1 MKHPCLVQLRGC
13 DDEVVKLAEKFGGKV
28 EVSKHGSDV
37 YFEDVNDAR
46 KFISRLGKLRRVK
59 TKMSTSYAGLRR
71 GRVRVLFVY
80 SVRCDEVESG

>member
-1 MKHPCLVQLRGC
+1 MKHPCVIQLRNC
-13 DDEVVKLAEKFGGKV
+13 ELKTALRLAEKFGGSFEKV
-28 EVSKHGSDV
+28 EGGADV

-46 KFISRLGKLRRVK
+46 KYLSKLRKLMRFR

-80 SVRCDEVESG
+80 SVRCDEDRP